1 MDIGASSSKS
11 NDAVEGSSHSTNG
24 YIGADKPAPSK
35 VCHVVAQLLHSRLI
49 DFRSA
54 TFRRHPS
61 GSTYSIQNSDH
72 SNEKVI
78 QLGREDNGIEQGYDY
93 AIAIVNKHTG
103 EAQYVPAKLVN
114 FQATYSSDPDSLFGN
129 RPSRQTD
136 YMADNAGARETWAD
150 KRRAL
155 TSEFGSAKR
164 LKTQDAAKRR
174 QINDETLAIMMGS
187 TFSSSNATKKEEDSN
202 PLSISLIAQ
211 AESSVLPKANEE
223 AKLPTEVYSPDIFL
237 SEADVIAM
245 KDDALAYFKRPK
257 NEVVGEDCSELV
269 LRSIGNVDGDER
281 RACLALLLTT
291 MVKCYKALFFFQ
303 MISKGARAKSS
314 IFQNDW
320 IALKFPEFVTTK
332 VRELFF
338 PGEFVKET
346 PKSKSAKLNVNVAEK
361 DKLLAYLLCLIIILD
376 KETLSVPITPW
387 AKELN
392 VTEARMTKVLT
403 ALGCSVQTASVSEGL
418 RLSTLR
424 IGRLT
429 GPPPKNTA
437 NKKFVRR
444 R

>member
-1 MDIGASSSKS
+1 MDVGASSSKS
-11 NDAVEGSSHSTNG
+11 NDAVEGSSHLTDRC
-24 YIGADKPAPSK
+24 IDADKPESSK
-35 VCHVVAQLLHSRLI
+35 VSHMVAQLLHSRLI

-54 TFRRHPS
+54 TFKRHPN
-61 GSTYSIQNSDH
+61 GSVYSIQNSDH

-78 QLGREDNGIEQGYDY
+78 QLGREDNGAEQGYDY
-93 AIAIVNKHTG
+93 AIAIVNRHTG
-103 EAQYVPAKLVN
+103 KAQYVPAKLVN

-187 TFSSSNATKKEEDSN
+187 TFSTSVATKKEEDSN
-202 PLSISLIAQ
+202 PLSISLIEQ

-223 AKLPTEVYSPDIFL
+223 AKLPAEVYSPDIFL

-245 KDDALAYFKRPK
+245 KDDAFAYFKRPK
-257 NEVVGEDCSELV
+257 NEIIGEDCSELV
-269 LRSIGNVDGDER
+269 HRSIGNVDGDER

-291 MVKCYKALFFFQ
+291 MVKCYK
-303 MISKGARAKSS
+303 MISKGSRAKSS

-320 IALKFPEFVTTK
+320 IALKFPEFVTAK

-338 PGEFVKET
+338 PGEFVRET

-361 DKLLAYLLCLIIILD
+361 DKLLAYLLCLVIILD
-376 KETLSVPITPW
+376 KETLSVPVTPW

-403 ALGCSVQTASVSEGL
+403 ALGCSVQTAAVAEGL

-424 IGRLT
+424 IGRLI
-429 GPPPKNTA
+429 GPPSKNTP